1 MIRQSC
7 LSRTRGIAFAAAT
20 AALAVPFLATT
31 GSAQATPATTA
42 FTASASAPTSASALP
57 PASAPAPAHALASAH
72 APESAHAPASAL
84 APARLTCAA
93 RTAPNHPITL
103 TPPLRDAAPQPTKG
117 QGVILFENC
126 TSPSGAITD
135 VASGRMEVSGTAVAS
150 CRGVADLSGSGTVTW
165 RDAQGKVTGTS
176 KLSAKHPGSAT
187 PADNLLQGDVVSGR
201 LNGRH
206 FEGTGTMTSDLRQC
220 TAPSGFT
227 QLTGSGRISF
237 A

>member
-42 FTASASAPTSASALP
+42 FSASAPAPTSASALP
-57 PASAPAPAHALASAH
+57 PASAPAPAHALA
-72 APESAHAPASAL
+72 PAHAPASAL

-93 RTAPNHPITL
+93 RTAPNYPITF

-135 VASGRMEVSGTAVAS
+135 IASGRMEVSGTAVAS

-176 KLSAKHPGSAT
+176 KLTAKHPGSAT

>member
-7 LSRTRGIAFAAAT
+7 LSRTRGLALAAVTT
-20 AALAVPFLATT
+20 AVAVPFLAST
-31 GSAQATPATTA
+31 GSAQATSGAAA
-42 FTASASAPTSASALP
+42 FV
-57 PASAPAPAHALASAH
+57 APAP
-72 APESAHAPASAL
+72 

-103 TPPLRDAAPQPTKG
+103 TPPLRDAAPQQTKG

-135 VASGRMEVSGTAVAS
+135 IASGRMEVSGTAMAS

-165 RDAQGKVTGTS
+165 RNEQGQVVGTS
-176 KLSAKHPGSAT
+176 KLTAKHAGSAT
-187 PADNLLQGDVVSGR
+187 LADNLLQGDVVSGR

-206 FEGTGTMTSDLRQC
+206 FNGTGTMTSDLRQC

-237 A
+237 T

>member
-1 MIRQSC
+1 MIRPSC

-20 AALAVPFLATT
+20 AALAVPFLAAT
-31 GSAQATPATTA
+31 GSAQATPGTAA
-42 FTASASAPTSASALP
+42 FT
-57 PASAPAPAHALASAH
+57 ASAPAPASASALALASV
-72 APESAHAPASAL
+72 PAPASAPAL
-84 APARLTCAA
+84 APARLACAA
-93 RTAPNHPITL
+93 RTAPNHPITF
-103 TPPLRDAAPQPTKG
+103 TPPLRDAAPQQTKG

-135 VASGRMEVSGTAVAS
+135 IASGRMEVSGTAVAS

-165 RDAQGKVTGTS
+165 RDAQGQVTGTS
-176 KLSAKHPGSAT
+176 KLSAKHAGSAT